1 MKKNKKINWPM
12 GTFTIDDVQLKNPEF
27 VNITLRVRIKDA
39 VDKYDIEE
47 IGSIPNG
54 KGRPKKLFAPSP
66 IRQHHIDEA
75 KEKKANIN
83 SSVNIT
89 VASMD
94 NKINK
99 EVLLKKEVSNEKS
112 EKSTMF
118 NRNVIDVLDGNYDKN

>member
-1 MKKNKKINWPM
+1 MKKNKKINWPK
-12 GTFTIDDVQLKNPEF
+12 GTFTIDDVQLKNPSF

-54 KGRPKKLFAPSP
+54 KGRPKKLFAASP

-75 KEKKANIN
+75 KTKNANIN
-83 SSVNIT
+83 SNVNVTI
-89 VASMD
+89 ASLD

-99 EVLLKKEVSNEKS
+99 EILLKNNKDCKKS
-112 EKSTMF
+112 DKSTMF
-118 NRNVIDVLDGNYDKN
+118 HRNVIDVLDGNF